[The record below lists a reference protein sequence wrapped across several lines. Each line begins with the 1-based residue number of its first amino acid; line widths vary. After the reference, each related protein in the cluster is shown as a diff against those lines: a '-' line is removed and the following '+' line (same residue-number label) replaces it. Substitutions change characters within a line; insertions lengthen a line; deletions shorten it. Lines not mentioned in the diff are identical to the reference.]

1 MRPRVLLPL
10 LLLALGTGYV
20 VGLVVTL
27 REQDRAAAAG
37 PAGGPAARAA
47 LEALRARAAAAP
59 QDAAAR
65 AADRQAFLARWPS
78 SWLRLRWKDDR

>member
-20 VGLVVTL
+20 AGLVVTL
-27 REQDRAAAAG
+27 RDQDRVP
-37 PAGGPAARAA
+37 PAGRGDGPAARAA

-78 SWLRLRWKDDR
+78 SWLRLRWEDDR